1 MIVSVLFEKEDLM
14 IYRRYSVPSAWE
26 EMERVQREMNKL
38 MSGFPLDRPRSASV
52 FPAMNAWTTDEEEV
66 VTAALP
72 GLTSEEVEL
81 TIVND
86 VLTVSGE
93 RKSQAPEE
101 EITYH
106 RRERADGKFSRSIQL
121 SFPVDSN
128 KVSAAFENG
137 ILTVRLPRAEA
148 DKPRKISVKTL

>member
-1 MIVSVLFEKEDLM
+1 M
-14 IYRRYSVPSAWE
+14 IYRRYTVPSAWE
-26 EMERVQREMNKL
+26 EMERVQREMNKIL
-38 MSGFPLDRPRSASV
+38 NNFSGDRPRNISA

-72 GLTSEEVEL
+72 GLSPEDVEL

-86 VLTVSGE
+86 VLTLSGE
-93 RKSQAPEE
+93 RKSQEPTEE
-101 EITYH
+101 LRYH
-106 RRERADGKFSRSIQL
+106 RRERVDGKFSRSIQL

-128 KVSAAFENG
+128 KVAASYENG

-148 DKPRKISVKTL
+148 DKPRKISVKSL

>member
-1 MIVSVLFEKEDLM
+1 M

-26 EMERVQREMNKL
+26 EMERVQREMNKIL
-38 MSGFPLDRPRSASV
+38 NNFTVDRPRSMSA

-72 GLTSEEVEL
+72 GLSPEDVEL

-86 VLTVSGE
+86 VLTLSGE
-93 RKSQAPEE
+93 RKGLEPTEE
-101 EITYH
+101 LRYH
-106 RRERADGKFSRSIQL
+106 RRERIDGRFSRSIQL

-128 KVSAAFENG
+128 KVSAAYDNG

-148 DKPRKISVKTL
+148 DKPRKISVKSL

>member
-1 MIVSVLFEKEDLM
+1 M
-14 IYRRYSVPSAWE
+14 IYRRYTVPSAWE
-26 EMERVQREMNKL
+26 EMERVQREMNKIL
-38 MSGFPLDRPRSASV
+38 NNFTVERPRSISA

-72 GLTSEEVEL
+72 GLSPEDVDL

-86 VLTVSGE
+86 VLTLSGE
-93 RKSQAPEE
+93 RKNQEPAEE
-101 EITYH
+101 LRYH
-106 RRERADGKFSRSIQL
+106 RRERTEGQFSRSIQL

-128 KVSAAFENG
+128 KVSASYENG

-148 DKPRKISVKTL
+148 DKPRKISVKSL

>member
-1 MIVSVLFEKEDLM
+1 M
-14 IYRRYSVPSAWE
+14 IYRRYTVPSAWE
-26 EMERVQREMNKL
+26 EMERVQREMNKIL
-38 MSGFPLDRPRSASV
+38 NNFTLERPRSMSA

-72 GLTSEEVEL
+72 GLTPEEVEL

-86 VLTVSGE
+86 VLTLSGE
-93 RKSQAPEE
+93 LKNQEPTDELR
-101 EITYH
+101 YH
-106 RRERADGKFSRSIQL
+106 RRERTDGKFSRSIQL

-128 KVSAAFENG
+128 KVNATYENG

-148 DKPRKISVKTL
+148 DKPRKISVKSL